1 MQNIIRTNQ
10 YLLPFILLIILMTH
24 FDCLS
29 EDSTNKSGTS
39 AAQFLK
45 IGVGARA
52 MGMAGAHVASVND
65 AYSLYWNPGAL
76 PKVDGISVVAV
87 YTDWFADIRH
97 QFFGFVLPVND
108 ISSIGVQATVLS
120 MDAMR
125 VTTVSQPHGTG
136 ELFEARDLAIGISY
150 GIRLTSYFSFGVTG
164 KYISQEIY
172 NESASTFA
180 FDIGSILDIPYR
192 NFKLGIRFAN
202 FGGKLRMDGRDLIRE
217 YDMNPEN
224 TLNVGVE
231 TTLRTQSW
239 ELPVIFQVGV
249 CSDLIGQNDAFIDSE
264 KNRFTLSIDGI
275 HPLDSPE
282 FAAFGL
288 EYEFNNLIA
297 LRMGYRLN
305 RDVEKLYYGVG
316 INVPLSGT
324 KFTVDYGLAS
334 FDELDYIHVFSA
346 GIYFR

>member
-1 MQNIIRTNQ
+1 MQNMIRTNQ
-10 YLLPFILLIILMTH
+10 YLLSFIIIIILIAYLDT
-24 FDCLS
+24 LS
-29 EDSTNKSGTS
+29 EDATNKSGTS

-52 MGMAGAHVASVND
+52 MGMAGANVASIND

-76 PKVDGISVVAV
+76 PKVDGVSLVAV

-97 QFFGFVLPVND
+97 QFFGFVLPVSD
-108 ISSIGVQATVLS
+108 ISSIGIQATVLS

-136 ELFEARDLAIGISY
+136 ELFEAKDLAIGISY

-164 KYISQEIY
+164 KYILQEIY

-180 FDIGSILDIPYR
+180 FDIGSILDFPYR

-231 TTLRTQSW
+231 TTLKTQSW
-239 ELPVIFQVGV
+239 ELPVIFQFGIS
-249 CSDLIGQNDAFIDSE
+249 SDLMGQDDAFINSE
-264 KNRFTLSIDGI
+264 QNRFTISIDGT

-282 FAAFGL
+282 FASFGL
-288 EYEFNNLIA
+288 EYEFKQLIA

-316 INVPLSGT
+316 INIPLSGA
-324 KFTVDYGLAS
+324 KFTVDYALAS
-334 FDELDYIHVFSA
+334 FDELDYIHIFSA
-346 GIYFR
+346 GIYFE